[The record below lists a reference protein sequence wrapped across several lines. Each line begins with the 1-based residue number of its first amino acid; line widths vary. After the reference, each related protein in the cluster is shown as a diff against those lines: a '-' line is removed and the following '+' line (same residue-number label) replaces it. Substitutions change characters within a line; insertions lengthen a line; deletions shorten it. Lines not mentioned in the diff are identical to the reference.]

1 MLAFH
6 FSEALSGGKE
16 KRSFRFEMYCKPF
29 HFLELVMQKQ
39 DPHVEVEKP
48 KSRGHS
54 GGSIYWGSLAIFVL
68 NTRV

>member
-1 MLAFH
+1 MSSFH

-16 KRSFRFEMYCKPF
+16 KRSFRFEMYCKPC
-29 HFLELVMQKQ
+29 HFLELVMKKQ

-54 GGSIYWGSLAIFVL
+54 GGSIYWGLLAIFVL